1 MDILHRVG
9 IKSTPDAVYRAL
21 TTRDGLAAWWTDRTQ
36 GDGPVGGLFQ
46 FRFVDGDRDI
56 GGFDI
61 KVLELQPDRQVL
73 WQVVGGPDEWIGT
86 RISWDIRQDGDYAIV
101 LFRHQDWREPVE
113 FMHHCSTKWAIFLMS
128 LKALVETGKGQPNPA
143 DVKIDNWN

>member
-1 MDILHRVG
+1 VDILHRVG

-46 FRFVDGDRDI
+46 FRFVDGEVDI

-61 KVLELQPDRQVL
+61 KVVELHPDRQVL

>member
-9 IKSTPDAVYRAL
+9 IKSAPDAVYRAL
-21 TTRDGLAAWWTDRTQ
+21 TTRDGLAAWWTDRTE

-46 FRFVDGDRDI
+46 FRFVDGDVDI

-86 RISWDIRQDGDYAIV
+86 RISWDIRQEGEYAIV
-101 LFRHQDWREPVE
+101 MFRHQDWREPVE

>member
-9 IKSTPDAVYRAL
+9 IKSAPDAVYRAL
-21 TTRDGLAAWWTDRTQ
+21 TTRDGLAAWWTDRTE

-86 RISWDIRQDGDYAIV
+86 RISWDIRQEGEYAIV
-101 LFRHQDWREPVE
+101 MFRHQDWREPVE

>member
-9 IKSTPDAVYRAL
+9 IKSSPDAVYRAL
-21 TTRDGLAAWWTDRTQ
+21 TTRDGLAAWWTDRTE

-86 RISWDIRQDGDYAIV
+86 RISWDIRQEGEYAIV
-101 LFRHQDWREPVE
+101 MFRHQDWREPVE

-128 LKALVETGKGQPNPA
+128 LKALVETGKGQPNPV

>member
-9 IKSTPDAVYRAL
+9 IKSSPDAVYRAL
-21 TTRDGLAAWWTDRTQ
+21 TTRDGLAAWWTDRTE

-46 FRFVDGDRDI
+46 FRFVDGDVDI

-86 RISWDIRQDGDYAIV
+86 RISWDIRQEGEYAIV
-101 LFRHQDWREPVE
+101 MFRHQDWREPVE

-128 LKALVETGKGQPNPA
+128 LKALVETGKGQPNPV